1 VTTEQAR
8 LRAQLA
14 DEMLKA
20 RGEEGEVVVTER
32 RGHGRD
38 LARALAPRAR
48 LVIAWGGDGT
58 VNEVGSALAF
68 GPTPMAIVPAGSGNG
83 LALELAVNR
92 RPEDAIRDALG
103 AVARPI
109 DVGELDGRLF
119 FNAAGIG
126 FDAHIARCFERE
138 PTGRR
143 GLLTYVRVTARELW
157 SYRPRNYVIDGRL
170 VRRAL
175 LITFANS
182 GQFGNGVQIAPAASV
197 DDGRLDQVVFEERSR
212 FATLCGLPRLLRGR
226 VDRVRG
232 WSRVR
237 VERST
242 IESDEPMAYHLDG
255 EPAMGGARLDAR
267 VHPRA
272 LLMCVR

>member
-1 VTTEQAR
+1 
-8 LRAQLA
+8 
-14 DEMLKA
+14 MLKA

-58 VNEVGSALAF
+58 VQRCIDAV
-68 GPTPMAIVPAGSGNG
+68 AGT
-83 LALELAVNR
+83 ELAVNR